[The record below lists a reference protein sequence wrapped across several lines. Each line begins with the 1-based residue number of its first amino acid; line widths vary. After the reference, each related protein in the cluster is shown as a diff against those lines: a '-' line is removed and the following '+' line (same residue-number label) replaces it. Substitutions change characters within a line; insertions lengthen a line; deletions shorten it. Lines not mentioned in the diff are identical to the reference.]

1 MRGTSRLPASR
12 NIAAAAARNLLSAIM
27 DVNVLKLLA
36 TWTTKAASLNVSAA
50 VGRQGAELWR
60 VRHGRH
66 LDGAFCLETARR
78 GSRVGPHDV
87 PRSEPN
93 LPFFD

>member
-1 MRGTSRLPASR
+1 MRGTSRWLPSTSWR
-12 NIAAAAARNLLSAIM
+12 NITAAAARNLLSAIM

-36 TWTTKAASLNVSAA
+36 TWTTKAASLKVSAA

-66 LDGAFCLETARR
+66 LDGALRPPA
-78 GSRVGPHDV
+78 VAHA
-87 PRSEPN
+87 
-93 LPFFD
+93 